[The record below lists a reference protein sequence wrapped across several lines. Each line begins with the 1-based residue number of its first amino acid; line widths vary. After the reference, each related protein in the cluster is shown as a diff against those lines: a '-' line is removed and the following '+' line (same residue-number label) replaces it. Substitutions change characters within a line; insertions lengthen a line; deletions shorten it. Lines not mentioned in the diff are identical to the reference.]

1 VPGSTED
8 VTLETGEAV
17 LLVVASTDSPHGCVS
32 AFRSELSDPMLYIK
46 EISTSQEFVIAFY
59 YHCGYA
65 NK

>member
-1 VPGSTED
+1 MSGATDE

-32 AFRSELSDPMLYIK
+32 ASRSELSDLMLHMK
-46 EISTSQEFVIAFY
+46 EIATLQEFVIAFY
-59 YHCGYA
+59 RHRGYA